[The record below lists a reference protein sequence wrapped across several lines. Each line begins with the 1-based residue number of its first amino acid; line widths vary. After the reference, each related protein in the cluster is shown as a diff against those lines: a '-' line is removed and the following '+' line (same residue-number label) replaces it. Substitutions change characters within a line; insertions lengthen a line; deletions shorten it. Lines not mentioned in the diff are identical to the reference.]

1 MDLHTFWGS
10 LRHWYS
16 TKNQA
21 TLIWTAVLLLEMLV
35 LAILHHVWR
44 DDPKKLTL
52 WRRLALIPLLTGIL
66 HLFIYV
72 CPNWDHTGVFIGIYL
87 IAFISIVPMLLAKRK
102 TGYRVF
108 SVITGLL
115 TVIFSVLFTAMSP
128 SVTFLTN
135 KSYTESFRAA
145 VRELDRYYVL
155 KDWKGVDFDAL
166 EEKYLP
172 RIEAAEKADDPAAFV
187 DAVGDF
193 TLELHD
199 GHVSWG
205 HSSEID
211 MSRSQYRQHEYGLGL
226 IPLSSGEVIAVCT
239 ADEVQKKGI
248 TEGTVITKWNGKP
261 VAQAVKEDTRES
273 GSPVKENDDLL
284 RTVNLSGV
292 GGETVTV
299 TFLDSTGSEQTVTL
313 DDLGEKHSIR
323 ETLDLLAYGGDPDE
337 DVDNFSTKM
346 LDEKCGYLM
355 MFAERTGNPVQE
367 LLGYLRGD
375 DKWTRE
381 MLREKLRELKAQGME
396 SLVIDLRENGGGMH
410 EVGMA
415 LVSLLTKDDWYGQ
428 GLAVYRD
435 GKYEC
440 VSDHR
445 ITGDGEFADLKVAVL
460 ANYSCESAGDGT
472 AYYLSRLPNV
482 TVMGMT
488 DPVGCGQE
496 TGGNIMLTDDLVQI
510 LYPRG
515 LCLNEDGEPNIDTR
529 ADRVSR
535 NPVEIRIP
543 LDMDAAMRIFRD
555 RKDYELEYA
564 LQYLKE
570 Q

>member
-21 TLIWTAVLLLEMLV
+21 ALIWTAVLLLEMLA

-102 TGYRVF
+102 TGYRIF
-108 SVITGLL
+108 TVITGLL
-115 TVIFSVLFTAMSP
+115 TVIFSVLFTALSP

-172 RIEAAEKADDPAAFV
+172 RIEAAEKADDPAAFA

-199 GHVSWG
+199 GHVDWG

-211 MSRSQYRQHEYGLGL
+211 MSRSRYRQHEYGLGL

-239 ADEVQKKGI
+239 SDEVQKKGI

-273 GSPVKENDDLL
+273 GSPVKENDELL

-299 TFLDSTGSEQTVTL
+299 TFLDSTGKEQTVTL

-355 MFAERTGNPVQE
+355 MFAERTGNPFQE

-396 SLVIDLRENGGGMH
+396 SLVIDLRENDGGMH

-428 GLAVYRD
+428 GLAVYKD
-435 GKYEC
+435 GEYKC

-472 AYYLSRLPNV
+472 VYYLSRLPNV

-535 NPVEIRIP
+535 NPVGVRIP